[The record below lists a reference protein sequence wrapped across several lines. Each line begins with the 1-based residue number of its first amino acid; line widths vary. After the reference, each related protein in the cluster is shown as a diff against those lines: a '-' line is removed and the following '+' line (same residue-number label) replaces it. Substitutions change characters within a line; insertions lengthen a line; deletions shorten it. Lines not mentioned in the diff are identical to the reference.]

1 MNLPNKITLARIA
14 LIPLF
19 LVVYFAQPFPQII
32 NQWLALVIFVVAAS
46 TDALDGYYARKLK
59 LVTNF
64 GKLIDPLADKLLVC
78 SVLVAFTAT
87 GLVPA
92 WATILIIARE
102 FYISGVRQLAL
113 EQNVVMAATGLGKV
127 KTTFQITLIV
137 YVILPPPF
145 DFFIFWPVTLALVI
159 ITVFF
164 TLWSGWDYTAKNLHV
179 FKRRPQL

>member
-1 MNLPNKITLARIA
+1 MNLPNRITLARIC
-14 LIPLF
+14 LIPIF
-19 LVVYFAQPFPQII
+19 LVVYLAQPFVPVA
-32 NQWLALVIFVVAAS
+32 NQWLALVIFVIAAS

-102 FYISGVRQLAL
+102 FYISGLRQLAL
-113 EQNVVMAATGLGKV
+113 EQNLVMAATWLGKV

-137 YVILPPPF
+137 YVILPWPL
-145 DFFIFWPVTLALVI
+145 DFFIFAPVTLVLI
-159 ITVFF
+159 IATVAV

-179 FKRRPQL
+179 FKSREI